1 MKIKN
6 IHSIF
11 THNNKS
17 YVLFDIER
25 SNHNYLYFFNPKNQ
39 NRSLL
44 FGEDLNFLIPKY
56 LRNSSIDCLE
66 CSLGS
71 QILGAVSLDNGD
83 IAQSNLSLEEANKI
97 LENLRYKIKEDKD
110 LIKFF

>member
-1 MKIKN
+1 MKIKK

-17 YVLFDIER
+17 YVLFDIES
-25 SNHNYLYFFNPKNQ
+25 SNHNYLYIFNPKNQ

-44 FGEDLNFLIPKY
+44 CGEDLNFLIPKY
-56 LRNSSIDCLE
+56 LKNSSIDCLE

-83 IAQSNLSLEEANKI
+83 IAQSYLSLEEANKI
-97 LENLRYKIKEDKD
+97 LKDLKHKIKEHKD
-110 LIKFF
+110 LIKLF